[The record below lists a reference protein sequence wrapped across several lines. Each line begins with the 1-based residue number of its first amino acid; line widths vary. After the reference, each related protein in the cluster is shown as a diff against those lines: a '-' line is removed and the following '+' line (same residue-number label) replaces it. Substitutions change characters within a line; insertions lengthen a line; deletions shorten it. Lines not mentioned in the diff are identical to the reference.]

1 MRKDYIRFPAR
12 MKQLVSFTGMTIE
25 NKGNCY
31 PTDID
36 GLIEYHDKGYVF
48 FEVKHRNAAMP
59 YGQRLALQRMVEDA
73 SRIGKTSIAIVCEH
87 TVDNPL
93 IPVTV
98 ATCRVREIYYSKEHR
113 WRAPKYPAMTV
124 RQAVDGFLYTP
135 SVQQYRTPSGGIS
148 TLVVAQVARGGAI
161 PFPPAYPAAQS
172 YGAVPDTLRQ
182 SS

>member
-1 MRKDYIRFPAR
+1 MLLSVKLKNGLTSLAEQ
-12 MKQLVSFTGMTIE
+12 MGM
-25 NKGNCY
+25 
-31 PTDID
+31 DITTH
-36 GLIEYHDKGYVF
+36 LKNITV
-48 FEVKHRNAAMP
+48 N
-59 YGQRLALQRMVEDA
+59 GQKRGCSGFVTCGDA

-113 WRAPKYPAMTV
+113 WRAPKYPTMTV

-148 TLVVAQVARGGAI
+148 TLVVAQVARGGVI
-161 PFPPAYPAAQS
+161 PSPPAYPAAQS